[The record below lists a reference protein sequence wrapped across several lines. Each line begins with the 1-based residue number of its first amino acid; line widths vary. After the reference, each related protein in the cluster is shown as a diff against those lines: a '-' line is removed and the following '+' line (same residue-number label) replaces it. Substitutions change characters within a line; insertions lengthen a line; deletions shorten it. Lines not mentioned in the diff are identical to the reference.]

1 MKVTHNIDPNIVGTL
16 LDEALE
22 QTAENLAD
30 YVIDV
35 TLFNNDKPASKG
47 RSGTKAIVDTGAFIT
62 GWSFAVGAG
71 RPRGQSSRRKPRDQ
85 NPIQKAEEG
94 RALLQQ
100 DIDKMD
106 MRKARM
112 AGFTIRN
119 GAPHAKYID
128 LKHFYGVEARI
139 RAWQP

>member
-1 MKVTHNIDPNIVGTL
+1 MKVTHNIDPDIVGTL

-22 QTAENLAD
+22 ETAENLAD
-30 YVIDV
+30 FVIE
-35 TLFNNDKPASKG
+35 TTFFENDRSRPA
-47 RSGTKAIVDTGAFIT
+47 VDTGAFIT
-62 GWSFAVGAG
+62 SWSFAVGTG
-71 RPRGQSSRRKPRDQ
+71 RPRGKSSRRKPRNQ
-85 NPIQKAEEG
+85 NAIQKAEEG

-106 MRKARM
+106 MKKVRK

-128 LKHFYGVEARI
+128 LKHFYGIEARI